1 MQFYDNFV
9 RLCAQSGKSLAF
21 VAREIGVQKSTVS
34 RWATGSVPRDTTLVR
49 IADYFG
55 ITVAELIGEAKPEVK
70 ENATEN
76 DMGKGRL
83 LRCVVTSP
91 FLIILGI
98 FTTPEDAPTVFGLVF
113 SLVQTDLV
121 FVFRIVLLLVR
132 QPLFPVLF
140 VILALSL
147 TASLGGV
154 LIPHRRHLPRHH
166 RSIPTS
172 FRPGIGRSSIQARLP
187 SPRR

>member
-76 DMGKGRL
+76 AEEGKPDGL
-83 LRCVVTSP
+83 AAALEALRN
-91 FLIILGI
+91 
-98 FTTPEDAPTVFGLVF
+98 
-113 SLVQTDLV
+113 
-121 FVFRIVLLLVR
+121 
-132 QPLFPVLF
+132 
-140 VILALSL
+140 
-147 TASLGGV
+147 
-154 LIPHRRHLPRHH
+154 
-166 RSIPTS
+166 
-172 FRPGIGRSSIQARLP
+172 RPG
-187 SPRR
+187 RRMLLAATSGMTEEQVEKMAAWIAEIRGVN